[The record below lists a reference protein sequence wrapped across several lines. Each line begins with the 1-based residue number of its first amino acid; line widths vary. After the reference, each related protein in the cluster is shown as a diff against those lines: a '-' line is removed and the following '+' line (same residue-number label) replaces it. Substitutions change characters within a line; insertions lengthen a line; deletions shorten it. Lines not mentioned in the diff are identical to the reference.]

1 MDYTSNFNFIWL
13 FFFVFRRGKR
23 LKHFFTLYIQNI
35 NIYNTL
41 FSHWHAFYTLITHM
55 GPINTYIKYTYTQT
69 HMNSYTRLY
78 NIFFIALS
86 NYDQVVEWYFCT
98 NQSIYEY
105 FSHFCIKYT
114 KRNEPKY
121 LFGTKWTNNIF
132 FIAYCK
138 T

>member
-78 NIFFIALS
+78 NIFFYSTLKLWPSRWMIFLHKPV
-86 NYDQVVEWYFCT
+86 NLWIF
-98 NQSIYEY
+98 
-105 FSHFCIKYT
+105 FSFLYKIHET
-114 KRNEPKY
+114 KRTKIFIWHEVNE
-121 LFGTKWTNNIF
+121 
-132 FIAYCK
+132 
-138 T
+138 